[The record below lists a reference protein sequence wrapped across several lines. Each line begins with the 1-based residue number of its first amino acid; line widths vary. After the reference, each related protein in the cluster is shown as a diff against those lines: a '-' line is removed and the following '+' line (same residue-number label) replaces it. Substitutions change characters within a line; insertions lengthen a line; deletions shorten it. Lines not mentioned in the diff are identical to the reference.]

1 MELLLEEILKSPD
14 NKETEE
20 FVSTELTK
28 EPSLLYKMGQ
38 VVSDCGMRPVDA
50 VSSACEAFVSD
61 SQNLYGDESSYELF
75 TKVLLGKH
83 VEEGL
88 EWFQHIGFVEK
99 YLIELEATKH
109 LKQELGRHHKDV
121 WEHTKLVVKQ
131 SIPVD
136 VIRWGALLH
145 DIGKVPTRRFKK
157 NGVTFH
163 GHAEVGARM
172 FDKMCKRMFF
182 PEEQG
187 KTIRFLIYHHLR
199 SAQYEEG
206 WTDNAVRRFYKDLG
220 DELSN
225 VLALSRADITSKRP
239 GRRKALLY
247 KISALAERVE
257 KLKQEDAKVPP
268 LPKGL
273 GTSMMERFNIPPSKK
288 LGDLRKVLESLV
300 ENGEI
305 EGHKDD
311 GYYLDVLAERQLV

>member
-1 MELLLEEILKSPD
+1 MEEILKSPD
-14 NKETEE
+14 NDA
-20 FVSTELTK
+20 TK
-28 EPSLLYKMGQ
+28 EHVSLELRKDSSLLFRIGQ

-50 VSSACEAFVSD
+50 VSLACEKAVSE
-61 SQNLYGDESSYELF
+61 SEELYGDEKSYELF
-75 TKVLLGKH
+75 TKVLLGKN

-88 EWFQHIGFVEK
+88 EWFQHIGFIDN
-99 YLIELEATKH
+99 YFNELEATKH

-182 PEEQG
+182 PKEQR

-199 SAQYEEG
+199 SAQYEES

-220 DELSN
+220 EELSN

-257 KLKQEDAKVPP
+257 ALKQEDAKVPP

-288 LGDLRKVLESLV
+288 LGDLRKELESLV

-305 EGHKDD
+305 EGHQDD
-311 GYYLDVLAERQLV
+311 GYYLDVLEERQMV